1 VSFAYHARRARDP
14 ARSPWLRMSSV
25 KACAACFCRLTG
37 QPFRATLERLGLTW
51 TPLIPR
57 DPPDEAYL
65 RATLD
70 ALERAR
76 NVYLA
81 RLRGWEARRIRA
93 KLRGARHLARAERAA
108 LAEARERAGAGL
120 PAASAD

>member
-1 VSFAYHARRARDP
+1 MSFAYHARRARDP

-25 KACAACFCRLTG
+25 KACASCFCRLTG

-51 TPLIPR
+51 TPAIPR
-57 DPPDEAYL
+57 DPPDDAYL
-65 RATLD
+65 RHTLD
-70 ALERAR
+70 ALERER

-93 KLRGARHLARAERAA
+93 KLRGGRHLSRAERTV
-108 LAEARERAGAGL
+108 LAELRERAGAGL
-120 PAASAD
+120 ASAG